1 MLTGLGVLGTLAFGL
16 GLLPALAG
24 AILGFVAVR
33 KNPEAKPWPLIAGIV
48 GAVAALASA
57 ILFTVNIV
65 NAIAWI
71 EYYSAF

>member
-1 MLTGLGVLGTLAFGL
+1 MVQPGSRSIDEVRE
-16 GLLPALAG
+16 